1 MDWKNK
7 PKSFW
12 RDKLKPI
19 EYAVTQE
26 SGTERAFSGEYYATK
41 DAGLYSC
48 VCCGTP
54 LFESTEK
61 YDSGCGWPS
70 FFAPKKGQAGAGDD
84 IEYIPDN
91 SHGMRRIEV
100 RCKTCGAH
108 LGHIF
113 DDGPREKTGKRYCI
127 NSASLK
133 FLPQGD
139 ALKEPTEK

>member
-12 RDKLKPI
+12 KDKLKPN

-26 SGTERAFSGEYYATK
+26 SGTERAFSGEYWDKK
-41 DAGLYSC
+41 DAGLYQC

-70 FFAPKKGQAGAGDD
+70 FYAPKRGEAGAGDD
-84 IEYIPDN
+84 IEYIADH
-91 SHGMRRIEV
+91 SHGMNRIEV

-133 FLPQGD
+133 FVPAKD
-139 ALKEPTEK
+139 ALK